1 MKSKI
6 IFGVL
11 VVIAGIFAIAWRLK
25 DNKETIKEQAQLSTQ
40 RSTVAS
46 VTVAEVGKQTFSS
59 DFTVNGTYQPTQQ
72 VMVISDVNGRITS
85 LKVDDGTVVKRG
97 QVMLTVDSKLIEN
110 ELKTMR
116 LNLKKAEKDLS
127 RMENLLKEGGVTEA
141 QYEEAKLGVES
152 LKVGIESMDKRLGD
166 TNLKAP
172 ISGVINNMRIEEGSY
187 LAPGSPVAGIVNINP
202 IRLDVSLTEDQVVTV
217 KTGQRVKVT
226 ADVMPG
232 RELQGVIT
240 FIDVQA
246 DPTKRFPV
254 QIQVSTAGA
263 ASLRAGMN
271 GQASFAAAAPVA
283 ALAIPRKAFDGS
295 VLDGKVY
302 VVENNIAKRRK
313 VSTGAIHG
321 DYVEILDG
329 LSAGETIVL
338 TGHVNLTDGAQ
349 VKVVE

>member
-6 IFGVL
+6 IFALL
-11 VVIAGIFAIAWRLK
+11 VVIAGIVAIAWRLK
-25 DNKETIKEQAQLSTQ
+25 DNKETIKEQAELSTQ
-40 RSTVAS
+40 RSTVAT
-46 VTVAEVGKQTFSS
+46 VTVDQVGKQTFSS

-97 QVMLTVDSKLIEN
+97 QVMLTVDGKLIEN

-127 RMENLLKEGGVTEA
+127 RMDNLLKEGGVTEA
-141 QYEEAKLGVES
+141 QYEEAKLGVEN
-152 LKVGIESMDKRLGD
+152 LKVAIESMDKRLSD

-187 LAPGSPVAGIVNINP
+187 LAPGTPVAGIVNISP

-217 KTGQRVKVT
+217 KVGQRVKVS
-226 ADVMPG
+226 ADVLPG
-232 RELQGVIT
+232 REMQGVVT

-254 QIQVSTAGA
+254 QIQVSATA

-271 GQASFAAAAPVA
+271 GQATFAASSPVA

-295 VLDGKVY
+295 ILDGKVY

-313 VSTGAIHG
+313 VRTGAVHG